1 MSEEK
6 KSRHLLAHRGVS
18 DPGSQKGTRR
28 RGEILE
34 NAILL
39 AAWEE
44 LSGTGYTHLTMEGV
58 AARAKTNKAVVY
70 RRWPNKGA
78 LVVAAL
84 KKYLPRP
91 SREVPDT
98 GELRTDIL
106 ILLRNVTQPLQAI
119 GAETL
124 HGLLVDFLDKDTVSS
139 LPRMLRS
146 EGNDRVTTAMR
157 TILEHA
163 QKRGEI
169 SLKEINPRIVSLP
182 MELIRYE
189 ILIRQ
194 EPVSD
199 ATLNEI
205 VDDIFLPLVLLHRE
219 GK

>member
-6 KSRHLLAHRGVS
+6 KNRILPAHRVVG

-34 NAILL
+34 DAILL

-44 LSGTGYTHLTMEGV
+44 LSETGYTHLTMEGV

-70 RRWPNKGA
+70 RRWPNKSR
-78 LVVAAL
+78 LVIAAL
-84 KKYLPRP
+84 KKYLPITKG
-91 SREVPDT
+91 EVPDT
-98 GELRTDIL
+98 GNLRTDVL
-106 ILLRNVTQPLQAI
+106 VLLRNVTQPLQAI

-124 HGLLVDFLDKDTVSS
+124 HGLLADLLDKERISS

-146 EGNDRVTTAMR
+146 GGNEKVTVAMR
-157 TILEHA
+157 KILEHA
-163 QKRGEI
+163 QKRGEV
-169 SLKEINPRIVSLP
+169 SLASINPRIISLP
-182 MELIRYE
+182 MDLIRYE

-199 ATLNEI
+199 TTLNEI
-205 VDDIFLPLVLLHRE
+205 VDDIFLPLITAKR
-219 GK
+219 